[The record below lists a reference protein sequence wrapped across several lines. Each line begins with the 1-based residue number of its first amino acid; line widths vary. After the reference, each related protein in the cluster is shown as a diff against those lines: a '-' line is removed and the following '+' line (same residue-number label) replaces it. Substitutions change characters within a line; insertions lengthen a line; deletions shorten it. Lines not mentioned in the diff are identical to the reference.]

1 MNSEKPLSWG
11 LLPKATHK
19 MKSIKD
25 RTSPLP
31 EIADSLLPYGLG
43 RSYGDSCLNDGGSL
57 LLTRGLDRWVRFDA
71 ETGRLECEAGVSLAE
86 ILQLVVPA
94 GWFLPVTP
102 GTRHVTVGGAIAND
116 VHGKNHH
123 RLGTFAAHV
132 NEFEILR
139 SDGSRRIC
147 SRTEN
152 ATWFRAT
159 VGGLGLTGLITRAVL
174 QLRPIQSRKMDVE
187 KIRMANLA
195 DFFALADESDVSHEY
210 TVAWVDCL
218 ASGSEVGKGIFIRGN
233 HETEKGDRSPDRPTR
248 LSVPC
253 YAPGFLLNHWTVKA
267 FNTLYAKTLRGDR
280 HQGKEDYR
288 PFFYPLDGVENW
300 NRLYGKRG
308 FYQHQCVVPRD
319 GDGGP
324 IREILD
330 RIGRSG
336 QASFLA
342 VLKVF
347 GDQPPE
353 GLLSF
358 PRPGVT
364 LALDFPNRGEDTLR
378 LMNELDEIVRES
390 GGTLYPAKD
399 ARMSGELYRDS
410 MPALDVFMP
419 FIDPHFGSSFQRRVL
434 EIL

>member
-1 MNSEKPLSWG
+1 M
-11 LLPKATHK
+11 
-19 MKSIKD
+19 
-25 RTSPLP
+25 
-31 EIADSLLPYGLG
+31 LPYGLG

-57 LLTRGLDRWVRFDA
+57 LLTRGLDRWIRFDS
-71 ETGRLECEAGVSLAE
+71 ETGVLECEAGVSLAE
-86 ILQLVVPA
+86 ILRLVVPA

-123 RLGTFAAHV
+123 RKGTFAAHV
-132 NEFEILR
+132 SEFDLLR
-139 SDGSRRIC
+139 SDGTRRTC

-159 VGGLGLTGLITRAVL
+159 AGGLGLTGLITRATL
-174 QLRPIQSRKMDVE
+174 QLRPIASRQIEME
-187 KIRMANLA
+187 KIRMGNLT
-195 DFFALADESDVSHEY
+195 DFFALADESDASHEY
-210 TVAWVDCL
+210 TVAWVDGL
-218 ASGSEVGKGIFIRGN
+218 ATGSETGRGIFIRGN
-233 HETEKGDRSPDRPTR
+233 HDPDTGPLTPDGSAR
-248 LSVPC
+248 LSVPVH
-253 YAPGFLLNHWTVKA
+253 APGFLLNRWTVKA
-267 FNTLYAKTLRGDR
+267 FNTLYANTLRGER
-280 HQGKEDYR
+280 SAGKEDYL
-288 PFFYPLDGVENW
+288 PFFYPLDGVEHW
-300 NRLYGKRG
+300 NRLYGRRG

-336 QASFLA
+336 QASFLS

-347 GDQPPE
+347 GSQPPE

-364 LALDFPNRGEDTLR
+364 LALDFPNRGEETLR
-378 LMNELDEIVRES
+378 LMEELDAIVRAA

-399 ARMSGELYRDS
+399 ARMAGDLYRES
-410 MPALDVFMP
+410 MPALTHFTSY
-419 FIDPHFGSSFQRRVL
+419 IDPAFGSSFHRRVL
-434 EIL
+434 ETS